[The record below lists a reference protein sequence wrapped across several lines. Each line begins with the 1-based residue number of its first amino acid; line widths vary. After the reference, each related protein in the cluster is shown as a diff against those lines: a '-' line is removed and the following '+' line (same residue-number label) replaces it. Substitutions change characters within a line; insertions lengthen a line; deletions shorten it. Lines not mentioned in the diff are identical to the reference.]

1 MIRISLLLLLLA
13 CSEFSAAQLPLP
25 KVAVTTISP
34 VLLQIQL
41 SSSLQNDRILEVRL
55 TDPGIQ
61 SEPNAD
67 AFGYPETLG
76 EYAFDRKNRSWR
88 EVKPDHDYIIQS
100 RWHKLVRSESTP
112 ISEWS
117 EALSLRTPAPPA
129 SAPATPSKL
138 RAIVTS
144 PFSVTLRWAA
154 QSHNEYGFEIRECSK
169 KSECTRLGVTLPW
182 QTKFSAHMLQPAH
195 FYRFDVRA
203 FNPAGVSPPSKQT
216 GARTAIAW
224 EPKGKV
230 SSYPDASCTSRQTV
244 LRGVVDE
251 VATLSE
257 KRIAL
262 PGRKFGDVF
271 NIGSPD
277 CHRAGCADRLYGAY
291 GGCYRLLGELKSIF
305 GSDQMGWPL
314 LFSSYSGSAGSG
326 TMLLIQPSSRG
337 PVLVDIAEY
346 DFDADV
352 LEEINVPVGDYS
364 WFSPARKPSNHFPEV
379 REF

>member
-1 MIRISLLLLLLA
+1 
-13 CSEFSAAQLPLP
+13 
-25 KVAVTTISP
+25 
-34 VLLQIQL
+34 
-41 SSSLQNDRILEVRL
+41 
-55 TDPGIQ
+55 
-61 SEPNAD
+61 
-67 AFGYPETLG
+67 
-76 EYAFDRKNRSWR
+76 
-88 EVKPDHDYIIQS
+88 
-100 RWHKLVRSESTP
+100 
-112 ISEWS
+112 
-117 EALSLRTPAPPA
+117 
-129 SAPATPSKL
+129 
-138 RAIVTS
+138 
-144 PFSVTLRWAA
+144 
-154 QSHNEYGFEIRECSK
+154 
-169 KSECTRLGVTLPW
+169 
-182 QTKFSAHMLQPAH
+182 MLQPAH

-203 FNPAGVSPPSKQT
+203 FNPAGVSAPSQQT

-230 SSYPDASCTSRQTV
+230 SSYPDASCTSRQAV
-244 LRGVVDE
+244 LRGPSLISIPVGHGVVDE

-262 PGRKFGDVF
+262 PARKFGDVF

-277 CHRAGCADRLYGAY
+277 CHRAGCADRLYAAY

-346 DFDADV
+346 DFDADI
-352 LEEINVPVGDYS
+352 LEEINVPVGSYS

-379 REF
+379 TEF